1 MSEADVPKGFNVIDV
16 SHNMRSRVPADQTI
30 FFLHLVL
37 DDEGV
42 AARYLRVRSNYV
54 RRVTSFGARI

>member
-30 FFLHLVL
+30 FFPRLVL

-42 AARYLRVRSNYV
+42 AARDLRVRSNYV
-54 RRVTSFGARI
+54 RRVTSFRI

>member
-30 FFLHLVL
+30 FFPPS
-37 DDEGV
+37 
-42 AARYLRVRSNYV
+42 RS
-54 RRVTSFGARI
+54 G